1 MESTSEPEQTQTAAP
16 AAITWDW
23 LHSTILQALRHIEPG
38 APMYLTAD
46 VLTDELLAPLK
57 RIS

>member
-1 MESTSEPEQTQTAAP
+1 MESTFEPKQPQTAAP

-23 LHSTILQALRHIEPG
+23 LHSTILTALRHIEPG